1 MITFK
6 SSEQIVFQR
15 MLEVANGVQMLKSPD
30 ELIGTLFEIND
41 ALDIQGSVFVSFARN
56 DDSHES
62 YRFVNASPAGWCQ
75 EYISNAWYTIDPC
88 ILYATTNS
96 EPTLIKNIPVRTQGQ
111 RRMLEAAAR
120 WGFKSGIVVPSHSP
134 SGRSRMGVLYL
145 GSADPEALDEKA
157 LGQLRL
163 VLRSISSELLD
174 WWTRQ
179 VRSELLAG
187 GGLSAEEIA
196 ILRLTREGLTSR
208 EIASSLG
215 TTTKGAVDQRLYKLT
230 TKFRS
235 PNRKDA
241 ADLAY
246 QLGLLS

>member
-1 MITFK
+1 MTRFN
-6 SSEQIVFQR
+6 EQTVFQR
-15 MLEVANGVQMLKSPD
+15 MLAVANGVQLLKSPD

-62 YRFVNASPAGWCQ
+62 YRFVNASPPGWCQ
-75 EYISNAWYTIDPC
+75 EYISNAWHTIDPC
-88 ILYATTNS
+88 ILYASTNS

-111 RRMLEAAAR
+111 RRMLEAAAQ
-120 WGFKSGIVVPSHSP
+120 WGFRSGIVVPSHSP

-145 GSADPEALDEKA
+145 GSDDPEALDEQA

-196 ILRLTREGLTSR
+196 ILRLTREGLTSK
-208 EIASSLG
+208 EIACSLG

-230 TKFRS
+230 TKFGS
-235 PNRKDA
+235 PTRKDA
-241 ADLAY
+241 AELAY